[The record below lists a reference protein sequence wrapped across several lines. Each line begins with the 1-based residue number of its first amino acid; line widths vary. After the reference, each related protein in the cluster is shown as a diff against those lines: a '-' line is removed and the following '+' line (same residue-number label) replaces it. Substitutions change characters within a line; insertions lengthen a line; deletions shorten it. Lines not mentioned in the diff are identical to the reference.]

1 VGFKRGETQLAEW
14 FGPDCSLRRCPSG
27 DDPFT
32 SVDETDCRGAQQP
45 QQHPSLPTSIGLGR
59 NGNLCHVDCSN
70 RGVCDYS
77 TGTCKCFPGSF
88 GENCGGYSSPYTL
101 DSDTDMDNAFI

>member
-1 VGFKRGETQLAEW
+1 VGFRRGETQLPEW

-32 SVDETDCRGAQQP
+32 TVDETDCRGKVQELG
-45 QQHPSLPTSIGLGR
+45 LPLASPNGVGR

-70 RGVCDYS
+70 RGICDHS
-77 TGTCKCFPGSF
+77 TGTCRCFPGSF
-88 GENCGGYSSPYTL
+88 GENCGGFSSPQTL
-101 DSDTDMDNAFI
+101 DSDTDMDSAFI